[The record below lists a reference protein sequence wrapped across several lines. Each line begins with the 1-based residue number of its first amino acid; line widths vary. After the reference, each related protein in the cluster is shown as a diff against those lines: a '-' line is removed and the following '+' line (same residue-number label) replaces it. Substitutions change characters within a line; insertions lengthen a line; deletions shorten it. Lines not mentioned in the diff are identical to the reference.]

1 MSKQFDF
8 NTPITENT
16 TLVARYKAND
26 TPYAGKWFRAT
37 TKNGNRY
44 IPTSLDEAN
53 SAAGIGFPYHTVNT
67 TNSTSQWH
75 LVNVDTAQYED
86 IYPSDVVKLEL
97 GGGWGEIKYGNFFP
111 IQNASTYSTTP
122 ACTNLRCITG
132 YPEGVYPAYYI
143 FALNPLSLDA
153 GSKYGQFH
161 SSLNIDMSGFKF
173 DQNMYSKM
181 IISNISSNTTIG
193 TTIFN
198 PCYYTSSTY
207 GVTNSGGIYGNI
219 EPLFDVSAVSTPDAV
234 KYSAFGSLSPN
245 CLNYTKG
252 IGFVGQYAQGWAN
265 KFQTRNGS
273 LYRTTYLG

>member
-1 MSKQFDF
+1 MSKPFDF

-67 TNSTSQWH
+67 TNSTSRWH

-97 GGGWGEIKYGNFFP
+97 GGGWGTLQYGNFFP

-122 ACTNLRCITG
+122 ACTNLRYITG
-132 YPEGVYPAYYI
+132 YPEGIAPAYYI
-143 FALNPLSLDA
+143 FALSPLSLSA
-153 GSKYGQFH
+153 GSDYGKFH
-161 SSLNIDMSGFKF
+161 ANLNIDVSGLKF
-173 DQNMYSKM
+173 DQSMYNKM
-181 IISNISSNTTIG
+181 FTTLYSTTTTG

-198 PCYYTSSTY
+198 PCYYTTSSY
-207 GVTNSGGIYGNI
+207 GITSKGGIYGTV
-219 EPLFDVSAVSTPDAV
+219 EPLFDISSVTVADSTL
-234 KYSAFGSLSPN
+234 YSAFGSATDTS
-245 CLNYTKG
+245 LNYTQG
-252 IGFVGQYAQGWAN
+252 IGFVGQYAQGWAD